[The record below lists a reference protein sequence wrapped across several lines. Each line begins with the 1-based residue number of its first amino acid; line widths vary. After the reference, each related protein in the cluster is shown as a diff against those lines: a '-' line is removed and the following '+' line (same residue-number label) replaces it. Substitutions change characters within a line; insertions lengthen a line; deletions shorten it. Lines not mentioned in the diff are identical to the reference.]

1 MRILVTGATGF
12 LGGAL
17 VRRLQALGHDV
28 IAAGRDPRKLAA
40 CAAGGAMPL
49 ALELSDAGAAM
60 PAIACD
66 AVVHCAAL
74 SSPWGTDAAFHAANV
89 VGTETALRLAR
100 NADAKRFVHISTPSV
115 YFRFR
120 DQLGV
125 RENAA
130 LPPPV
135 NAYARTKRQAEE
147 LVLAAHD
154 LDPVVLRPRGL
165 YGPGDTTLLPRLIA
179 AARKRPLP
187 LMNGGRAATD
197 LTYID
202 DVADA
207 ARAALAVT
215 APPSQRIFNISGGE
229 ALNVRD
235 VAERA
240 AEKAR
245 CNIRWRVVPAAAVL
259 AYARASEAVCRA
271 LPSRPEPTITAYG
284 AALFAFTQTLN
295 IDAANEHL
303 GWAPRVRFDEGLAR
317 TFESASA

>member
-1 MRILVTGATGF
+1 VRVLVTGATGF

-17 VRRLQALGHDV
+17 VRRLQALGYDV
-28 IAAGRDPRKLAA
+28 IAAGRDNAKLAA
-40 CAAGGAMPL
+40 CAAGGATPL
-49 ALELSDAGAAM
+49 ALDLSDSRAAL

-100 NADAKRFVHISTPSV
+100 NAGARRFVQISTPSV

-125 RENAA
+125 REDAA

-135 NAYARTKRQAEE
+135 NAYARTKRKAEE
-147 LVLAAHD
+147 LVLAAND

-207 ARAALAVT
+207 ACAALAVT
-215 APPSQRIFNISGGE
+215 APLQRVFNISGGE
-229 ALNVRD
+229 ALNVRV

-245 CNIRWRVVPAAAVL
+245 CNVRWRAVPAAAVL
-259 AYARASEAVCRA
+259 AYARASEAVCKA

-295 IDAANEHL
+295 IDAARAQL
-303 GWAPRVRFDEGLAR
+303 GWKPRVRFDEGLAR